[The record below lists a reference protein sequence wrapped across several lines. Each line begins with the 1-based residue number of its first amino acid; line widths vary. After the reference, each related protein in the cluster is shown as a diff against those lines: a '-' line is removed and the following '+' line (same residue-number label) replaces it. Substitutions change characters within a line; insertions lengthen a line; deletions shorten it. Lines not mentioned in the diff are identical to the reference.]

1 MYLLAVRGK
10 LIVENKRSDIAK
22 LITNIVVACDLSFG
36 HLSKATTVS
45 KFPKKEKK
53 KVSYL
58 IFYIIFKN
66 NIMYLIIIIR

>member
-22 LITNIVVACDLSFG
+22 LITNIVVACDRSLG

-45 KFPKKEKK
+45 KFPEKEIKK
-53 KVSYL
+53 
-58 IFYIIFKN
+58 
-66 NIMYLIIIIR
+66 

>member
-22 LITNIVVACDLSFG
+22 LITNIVVACDRSFG

-45 KFPKKEKK
+45 KFPVRKIKRREIR
-53 KVSYL
+53 YL
-58 IFYIIFKN
+58 
-66 NIMYLIIIIR
+66 